1 MDGEA
6 WLTAVQAF
14 MILAVFFGGIMVVGS
29 FNFSR
34 DVPPPVIVPSFFI
47 PPTPDNRVA
56 AAVQKPVEKPKPQ
69 QSPAPNIAEQQK
81 ADLALKKA
89 KAEEEEKKRIAA
101 EQERIAK
108 EKERERIEKA
118 AERERLAAA
127 EAEQRRIEEEEEKKR
142 AEKEREEILNLLTE
156 EEEIK
161 NIADARAAAEAAQA
175 AREAAAATAEL
186 VRNNLLRRIKGKIEQ
201 SLRTPASVKKTDN
214 LIVVIKIRLHAD
226 GTLINPPE
234 VEESSGYEEY
244 DRAALRAIINAV
256 PLPMPK
262 DKNLI
267 KEFQE
272 INLYIEPD

>member
-89 KAEEEEKKRIAA
+89 KAEEEERIAA

-118 AERERLAAA
+118 AEQLAAA

-142 AEKEREEILNLLTE
+142 DE
-156 EEEIK
+156 EEKVDIINQFKEDGEERK
-161 NIADARAAAEAAQA
+161 AAQVAAEQERIAEEKAALA
-175 AREAAAATAEL
+175 NIRSGYVE
-186 VRNNLLRRIKGKIEQ
+186 RIKGKIEQ
-201 SLRTPASVKKTDN
+201 SLITPLLVKDIDN

>member
-89 KAEEEEKKRIAA
+89 KAEEEEKKRIAD

-108 EKERERIEKA
+108 EKEQERI
-118 AERERLAAA
+118 AAA

-142 AEKEREEILNLLTE
+142 AEEEKADIINQFNEDGEER
-156 EEEIK
+156 K
-161 NIADARAAAEAAQA
+161 AAQVAAEQERIAEEKAALA
-175 AREAAAATAEL
+175 NIRSGYVE
-186 VRNNLLRRIKGKIEQ
+186 RIKGKIEQ
-201 SLRTPASVKKTDN
+201 SLITPLLVKDIDN

>member
-56 AAVQKPVEKPKPQ
+56 AAVQKPIEKPKPQ

-89 KAEEEEKKRIAA
+89 KEEEEERIAA

-118 AERERLAAA
+118 AEQERIAAA

-142 AEKEREEILNLLTE
+142 DEEEKEKILNLLTE

-161 NIADARAAAEAAQA
+161 NIAEARAAEAERLAAAQA
-175 AREAAAATAEL
+175 AREAAEN
-186 VRNNLLRRIKGKIEQ
+186 VRNNYIWRVKRNIER
-201 SLRTPASVKKTDN
+201 SLVTPASVKKTDN

-226 GTLINPPE
+226 GTLINDPE
-234 VEESSGYEEY
+234 VTKSSGNEEY
-244 DRAALRAIINAV
+244 DKAALRAIRKELPLLPPV
-256 PLPMPK
+256 PKELVTELK
-262 DKNLI
+262 ELNL
-267 KEFQE
+267 F
-272 INLYIEPD
+272 IEPDK

>member
-34 DVPPPVIVPSFFI
+34 DVPPPIIVPSFFI

-56 AAVQKPVEKPKPQ
+56 AVVQKPVKKPKPQ

-118 AERERLAAA
+118 AEQERIAAA

-142 AEKEREEILNLLTE
+142 DEEEKEKILNLLTE
-156 EEEIK
+156 EAEIK
-161 NIADARAAAEAAQA
+161 NIAEARAAEEKRIAAAQA
-175 AREAAAATAEL
+175 AREAAA
-186 VRNNLLRRIKGKIEQ
+186 RIKDNFSRRIEDRIQ
-201 SLRTPASVKKTDN
+201 QYLRTPVSVKKTDN
-214 LIVVIKIRLHAD
+214 LIVVIKIRLYAD

-234 VEESSGYEEY
+234 VKESSGYEEY